1 MSFQTSAENSQERA
15 TDVMWIMWRGTVV
28 CFRRGH
34 AAEWRVQLG

>member
-34 AAEWRVQLG
+34 TVERTVLLG